1 MKRWTWTPSSPASPR
16 SWSIDELAHTNI
28 EGSKHAKRYEDVME
42 LLEAKIDVL
51 STMNVQHVESVGPTV
66 QQITGVQVRETVPD
80 WVMQRVDEIVL
91 ADLTP
96 QALQKRMERGDIYPV
111 DRAQRALSHFFRP
124 GNLIALRELALRQV
138 TGVVDRSLDA
148 FLEKDGTQPAHTVRE
163 RIGVCVSSNPAAQY
177 LIARGSRMA
186 QAMGGELYVLYID
199 VGRDTSPEDQKT
211 LAENIRFAEN
221 LGGRVVRTSGR
232 SVADGVA
239 QLVRENHITQVIFG
253 RSARTGW
260 QRYLY
265 MSAIQRFLARLAVGR
280 RAHRDPGGAL
290 MPDPPHILV
299 VDDEPQITRV
309 LRTSLSAQG
318 YDIRV
323 ANSGEM
329 ALEIMKDWAPNL
341 IITDLSMPSID
352 GVELC
357 RRVRAVSQ
365 IPILVLSVRDQER
378 QKVEALDAGADDYV
392 TKPFGMNELLA
403 RVRANLRRAPADND
417 PASRSLRSAIFA
429 STLPRTKSL
438 SAATKCAS
446 LRKSLI
452 CLSFWPAAP
461 ARS

>member
-1 MKRWTWTPSSPASPR
+1 MYVTIPALRKTIAADDQAMTKTPEEWLQEVSPEKPRGIFKLFLGYAPGVGKTYSMLSEAIRRASRGEDVIVGVVESHGRKATAELAAKLDRVPPR
-16 SWSIDELAHTNI
+16 KLEYKGTTFEEMDVDAILARKPAVVVIDELAHTNI

-148 FLEKDGTQPAHTVRE
+148 FLEKEGTQPAHTVRE

-186 QAMGGELYVLYID
+186 QAMGGDLYVFYVD
-199 VGRDTSPEDQKT
+199 VGRDTRPEDQKT

-221 LGGRVVRTSGR
+221 LGGRVVRGTGGSI
-232 SVADGVA
+232 ADGVA
-239 QLVRENHITQVIFG
+239 QLVREHHITQVIFG

-265 MSAIQRFLARLAVGR
+265 MSAIQRFLRDSPSVDVHIVTQEAR
-280 RAHRDPGGAL
+280 
-290 MPDPPHILV
+290 
-299 VDDEPQITRV
+299 
-309 LRTSLSAQG
+309 
-318 YDIRV
+318 
-323 ANSGEM
+323 
-329 ALEIMKDWAPNL
+329 
-341 IITDLSMPSID
+341 
-352 GVELC
+352 
-357 RRVRAVSQ
+357 
-365 IPILVLSVRDQER
+365 
-378 QKVEALDAGADDYV
+378 
-392 TKPFGMNELLA
+392 
-403 RVRANLRRAPADND
+403 
-417 PASRSLRSAIFA
+417 
-429 STLPRTKSL
+429 
-438 SAATKCAS
+438 
-446 LRKSLI
+446 
-452 CLSFWPAAP
+452 
-461 ARS
+461 

>member
-1 MKRWTWTPSSPASPR
+1 MTKTPEEWLNECSPEKPRGIFKLFLGYAPGVGKTYSMLSEAIRRASRGEDVVVGVVESHGRKATAELAGKLDRIPPR
-16 SWSIDELAHTNI
+16 KLEYKGTTFEEMDVDAILARKPAVVVVDELAHTNI

-148 FLEKDGTQPAHTVRE
+148 FLDKDATQPAHTVRE

-186 QAMGGELYVLYID
+186 GAMGGEFYVFYVD
-199 VGRDTSPEDQKT
+199 VGRDTRPEDQKT

-221 LGGRVVRTSGR
+221 LGAKVVRASSR
-232 SVADGVA
+232 SIADGVA
-239 QLVRENHITQVIFG
+239 QLVREHHITQVIFG

-265 MSAIQRFLARLAVGR
+265 LSAIQRFLRDSPSVDVHIVTQEAR
-280 RAHRDPGGAL
+280 
-290 MPDPPHILV
+290 
-299 VDDEPQITRV
+299 
-309 LRTSLSAQG
+309 
-318 YDIRV
+318 
-323 ANSGEM
+323 
-329 ALEIMKDWAPNL
+329 
-341 IITDLSMPSID
+341 
-352 GVELC
+352 
-357 RRVRAVSQ
+357 
-365 IPILVLSVRDQER
+365 
-378 QKVEALDAGADDYV
+378 
-392 TKPFGMNELLA
+392 
-403 RVRANLRRAPADND
+403 
-417 PASRSLRSAIFA
+417 
-429 STLPRTKSL
+429 
-438 SAATKCAS
+438 
-446 LRKSLI
+446 
-452 CLSFWPAAP
+452 
-461 ARS
+461 